1 MAARDTYNT
10 SFQTAQTSLTTA
22 GDAGNAAAAP
32 SFGNNTQQ
40 FPSLQA
46 LRAALALGQIS
57 QAQFVSYALS
67 SEMRAQVQI
76 KVAKDVLAVSEGG
89 LNPA

>member
-1 MAARDTYNT
+1 MAARDTYAA
-10 SFQTAQTSLTTA
+10 SVATAQTNLTTA
-22 GDAGNAAAAP
+22 GDAGNTVAAP

-40 FPSLQA
+40 YPSIQA

-57 QAQFVSYALS
+57 QAQFVSYALA

-76 KVAKDVLAVSEGG
+76 KVAKDVLAVAEGG